1 MASDKQKTKA
11 EPARAEP
18 SGALD
23 LGKIPLEVPEDGVFE
38 AYSNVVNV
46 NWTLYDIRIR
56 FSELIQVADDE
67 RPTWENQHGI
77 LLERVAVTMSWHQ
90 AKHLRDLLGGII
102 ENYEKLNGELK
113 PIKLANR
120 PDV

>member
-1 MASDKQKTKA
+1 MKRGDL
-11 EPARAEP
+11 P
-18 SGALD
+18 SRDREGNATRFSH
-23 LGKIPLEVPEDGVFE
+23 K
-38 AYSNVVNV
+38 NVVNG